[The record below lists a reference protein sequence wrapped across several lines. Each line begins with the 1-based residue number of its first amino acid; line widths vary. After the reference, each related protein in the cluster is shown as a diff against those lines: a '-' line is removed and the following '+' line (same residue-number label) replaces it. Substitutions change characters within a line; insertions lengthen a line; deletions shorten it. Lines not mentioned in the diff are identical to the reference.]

1 MSTAIKDSEVLKI
14 QGFSLETQQ
23 LMLSRPKLKRPTQCY
38 PQVECWWDD
47 AAGLRHGWMDRTEKP
62 KAQMVISV
70 GFLIVDEGDHII
82 IAQDTDADG
91 AHNGRTQIPRGM
103 VKNLKLLRKKDAPKK
118 PGATSE
124 SDNAKAKEVKQDPAT
139 LPV

>member
-1 MSTAIKDSEVLKI
+1 MGKKV
-14 QGFSLETQQ
+14 
-23 LMLSRPKLKRPTQCY
+23 KRPEQHY
-38 PQVECWWDD
+38 DLYEVWWDD

-124 SDNAKAKEVKQDPAT
+124 SENAKIKEVKQDSTT

>member
-1 MSTAIKDSEVLKI
+1 MSNFIVKSKI
-14 QGFSLETQQ
+14 
-23 LMLSRPKLKRPTQCY
+23 KRPEQHY
-38 PQVECWWDD
+38 PMVEVAWDD

-70 GFLIVDEGDHII
+70 GFLIVDEPEHII
-82 IAQDTDADG
+82 IAQDTDEGG

-103 VKNLKLLRKKDAPKK
+103 VKYIKLLRKKDSVK
-118 PGATSE
+118 PNKVVRTE
-124 SDNAKAKEVKQDPAT
+124 